1 MPNYKKY
8 KFYHKAINKV
18 RDYVQKEIDLSNE
31 EADVAD
37 YLTSSDCCVRADV
50 EARLATLK
58 EILAVIIKES
68 WSDRREEDLGP
79 VRLWLNEKDKKKR
92 SNEEEQS

>member
-1 MPNYKKY
+1 MPNNKEY

-37 YLTSSDCCVRADV
+37 YLTSSDCCVSADV
-50 EARLATLK
+50 GSRLATLK

-68 WSDRREEDLGP
+68 WSDRREENLGP
-79 VRLWLNEKDKKKR
+79 VRLWLNEKDKKK
-92 SNEEEQS
+92 EE